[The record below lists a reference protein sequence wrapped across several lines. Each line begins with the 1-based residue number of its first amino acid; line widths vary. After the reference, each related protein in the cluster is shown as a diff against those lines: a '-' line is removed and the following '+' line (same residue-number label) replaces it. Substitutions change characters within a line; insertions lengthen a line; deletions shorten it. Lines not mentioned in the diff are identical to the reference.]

1 LSLQVKTSTH
11 FRCDTGTSFGEAT
24 KAKEGVVMFGV
35 VMRSFQYF
43 VVNRQGESW
52 AGPYWT
58 RHDADLAAES
68 LNRRAGFHARAAF
81 GARRELVPSRRAG

>member
-1 LSLQVKTSTH
+1 
-11 FRCDTGTSFGEAT
+11 
-24 KAKEGVVMFGV
+24 MFGV

-43 VVNRQGESW
+43 VVNRRGESW

-68 LNRRAGFHARAAF
+68 LNRRAGFHARPVT
-81 GARRELVPSRRAG
+81 GGRHDLVA